1 MNIGRIDGKSKV
13 SGNVRKHKV
22 LQEDF
27 PLKASDSVH
36 ISGAVHEEEPDLKL
50 LKERGEKFSA
60 SVQTVPMNITLD
72 IDDRSLSKSIMGY
85 ATDKEVVL
93 NMKHSTDVHGN
104 MPFVASLIQPD
115 EFWVDSGDIW
125 QGYTFHTLNSGANE
139 AVDIMNRRDCDIAV
153 PGNHFY
159 DGIGKK
165 QGDLIL
171 ERAMYPYIA
180 SNLNVMSPY
189 AIAEVEGIKMAFIG
203 VRTPIKKYHTIDSS
217 RVKDVEITD
226 PIEAVK
232 KSVEEVRAK
241 GVKNIIVVSHLGLE
255 PNKIHP
261 DIVSDKD
268 LAKSVPGIDLILGG
282 HTHSPTDKE
291 VVVNGTRIVHAGLD
305 SHSNVHTD
313 NLYLGDLQLK
323 FDRKAA
329 RLTGVEYRLIPVDR
343 EGPVSEDIKEIRDRY
358 IEEDNKVLG
367 QKLGVASGDFIHEI
381 KTREDSTLGNLLTDA
396 MKEITGADVALLNS
410 NFFAHLR
417 KAAPPKTIPQGE
429 ITMET
434 LTKASIWLGGS
445 VDVMVETWDIKGSK
459 LREVLEDGVTKL
471 LGDKEGEGLY
481 QLSGLSMVYNPHNPQ
496 GERVGEITKDG
507 KPLDLDKS
515 YKLAST
521 YYVGEWESLFSDR
534 DETKVTDERALRHI
548 VADYIK
554 NKGSVEPVKEGRI
567 KAL

>member
-1 MNIGRIDGKSKV
+1 
-13 SGNVRKHKV
+13 
-22 LQEDF
+22 
-27 PLKASDSVH
+27 
-36 ISGAVHEEEPDLKL
+36 
-50 LKERGEKFSA
+50 
-60 SVQTVPMNITLD
+60 
-72 IDDRSLSKSIMGY
+72 
-85 ATDKEVVL
+85 
-93 NMKHSTDVHGN
+93 
-104 MPFVASLIQPD
+104 
-115 EFWVDSGDIW
+115 
-125 QGYTFHTLNSGANE
+125 
-139 AVDIMNRRDCDIAV
+139 
-153 PGNHFY
+153 
-159 DGIGKK
+159 
-165 QGDLIL
+165 
-171 ERAMYPYIA
+171 
-180 SNLNVMSPY
+180 
-189 AIAEVEGIKMAFIG
+189 VEGIKMDFIG